1 MRLASDYYVTYI
13 STFCSIIER
22 LWYDQDVVREKVLK
36 NVRSKIEADTV
47 TPAAMPSALT
57 RPPGRF

>member
-36 NVRSKIEADTV
+36 NVIEADTV

-57 RPPGRF
+57 RPPDRF